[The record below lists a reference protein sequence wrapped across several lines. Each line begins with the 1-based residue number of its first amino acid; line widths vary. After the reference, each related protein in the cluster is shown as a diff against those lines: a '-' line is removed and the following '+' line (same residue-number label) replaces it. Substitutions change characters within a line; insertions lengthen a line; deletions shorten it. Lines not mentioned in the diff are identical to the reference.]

1 MGFRARRDGGSSCR
15 TAAPPGLDNQSA
27 PAGRTCLPSLK
38 AGPEQPPD
46 LPPCDPARMGTTLG
60 VMSAE
65 TSPETP
71 ETTDTTQAREFDV
84 VVFGATG
91 FVGELTARYLADHA
105 PAGTRIALAGR
116 TESKLAA
123 VRSRLPAVASGWPLI
138 LADSSSPSSLDA
150 MVARTRVIC
159 TTVGPYLRY
168 GESLV
173 VAAATAGTDYVDLTG
188 EVPFVHFSIDKA
200 HETAQATG
208 ARIVHSCGFD
218 SIPSDLGTYLLYRK
232 ASDDDAGTIT
242 DTTMVVKS
250 MRGGIS
256 GGTIDSMRVIA
267 EQAKDAQTRRLLLNP
282 QALSG
287 GPSDTPKVSMS
298 SEPNDIA
305 VVRAKN
311 VDPSLSG
318 TLAPFFM
325 ASYNTRVVRR
335 SNALLDNAYGPDFHY
350 AETMNVGGIPV
361 LSALVAGVVTVGTG
375 AFLGAMSLGP
385 VRRLLDR
392 VLPKPGSGP
401 SEKTREKGY
410 FITETFTRTST
421 GRRYRSRMKLSG
433 DPGYKATAIMLG
445 ESALT
450 LAHDRD
456 RLPARSGVLTP
467 AAAMGDALA
476 DRLRAAGAVLE
487 VRELD

>member
-1 MGFRARRDGGSSCR
+1 MSGENSSES
-15 TAAPPGLDNQSA
+15 G
-27 PAGRTCLPSLK
+27 
-38 AGPEQPPD
+38 
-46 LPPCDPARMGTTLG
+46 
-60 VMSAE
+60 
-65 TSPETP
+65 TP
-71 ETTDTTQAREFDV
+71 EPTTTAPAREFDV

-91 FVGELTARYLADHA
+91 FVGELTARYLAEHA
-105 PAGTRIALAGR
+105 PAGTKVALAGR
-116 TESKLAA
+116 TETKLAE
-123 VRSRLPAVASGWPLI
+123 VRRRLPAAASSWPLI
-138 LADSSSPSSLDA
+138 VADASSPSSLDA
-150 MVARTRVIC
+150 MVARTRVVC

-218 SIPSDLGTYLLYRK
+218 SVPSDLGTYLLYRK
-232 ASDDDAGTIT
+232 VADDEAGTLT

-250 MRGGIS
+250 MRGGVS

-267 EQAKDAQTRRLLLNP
+267 EEAKDPQKRRLLLNP

-287 GPSDTPKVSMS
+287 DPGDTPKVSMS
-298 SEPNDIA
+298 SEPSDIA
-305 VVRAKN
+305 VVRART

-325 ASYNTRVVRR
+325 SSYNTRVVRR

-361 LSALVAGVVTVGTG
+361 LSALIAGSVSVGTG
-375 AFLGAMSLGP
+375 AFLGAMSFGP
-385 VRRLLDR
+385 TRRLLDR

-401 SEKTREKGY
+401 SEKTREKG
-410 FITETFTRTST
+410 FFVTETYTRTST
-421 GRRYRSRMKLSG
+421 GRRYRSQMKLSG
-433 DPGYKATAIMLG
+433 DPGYKATAVMLG

-450 LAHDRD
+450 LTLDRGE
-456 RLPARSGVLTP
+456 LPARSGVLTP

-476 DRLRAAGAVLE
+476 DRLRAAGASFD
-487 VRELD
+487 VRELT

>member
-1 MGFRARRDGGSSCR
+1 MSGE
-15 TAAPPGLDNQSA
+15 N
-27 PAGRTCLPSLK
+27 PSES
-38 AGPEQPPD
+38 G
-46 LPPCDPARMGTTLG
+46 
-60 VMSAE
+60 
-65 TSPETP
+65 TP
-71 ETTDTTQAREFDV
+71 EPTTTTPALEFDV

-91 FVGELTARYLADHA
+91 FVGELTARYLAEHA
-105 PAGTRIALAGR
+105 PAGTKVALAGR
-116 TESKLAA
+116 TETKLAE
-123 VRSRLPAVASGWPLI
+123 VRRRLPAAASSWPLI
-138 LADSSSPSSLDA
+138 VADASSPSSLDA
-150 MVARTRVIC
+150 MVARTRVVC

-218 SIPSDLGTYLLYRK
+218 SVPSDLGTYLLYRK
-232 ASDDDAGTIT
+232 VADDEAGTLT

-250 MRGGIS
+250 MRGGVS

-267 EQAKDAQTRRLLLNP
+267 EEAKDPQKRRLLLNP

-287 GPSDTPKVSMS
+287 DPGDTPKVSMS
-298 SEPNDIA
+298 SEPSDIA
-305 VVRAKN
+305 VVRART

-325 ASYNTRVVRR
+325 SSYNTRVVRR
-335 SNALLDNAYGPDFHY
+335 SNTLLDNAYGPDFHY
-350 AETMNVGGIPV
+350 AEAMNVGGIPV
-361 LSALVAGVVTVGTG
+361 LSALIAGSVSVGTG
-375 AFLGAMSLGP
+375 AFLGAMSFGP
-385 VRRLLDR
+385 TRRLLDR

-401 SEKTREKGY
+401 SEKTRDKG
-410 FITETFTRTST
+410 FFVTETYTRTST
-421 GRRYRSRMKLSG
+421 GRRYLSQMKLSG
-433 DPGYKATAIMLG
+433 DPGYKATAVMLG

-450 LAHDRD
+450 LALDRGE
-456 RLPARSGVLTP
+456 LPARTGVLTP

-476 DRLRAAGAVLE
+476 DRLRAAGANFD
-487 VRELD
+487 VRELT

>member
-1 MGFRARRDGGSSCR
+1 MSGE
-15 TAAPPGLDNQSA
+15 N
-27 PAGRTCLPSLK
+27 PSES
-38 AGPEQPPD
+38 G
-46 LPPCDPARMGTTLG
+46 
-60 VMSAE
+60 
-65 TSPETP
+65 TP
-71 ETTDTTQAREFDV
+71 EATTTTPAREFDV

-91 FVGELTARYLADHA
+91 FVGELTARYLAEHA
-105 PAGTRIALAGR
+105 PAGTKVALAGR
-116 TESKLAA
+116 TETKLAE
-123 VRSRLPAVASGWPLI
+123 VRRRLPAAASSWPLI
-138 LADSSSPSSLDA
+138 VADASSPSSLDA
-150 MVARTRVIC
+150 MVARTRVVC

-218 SIPSDLGTYLLYRK
+218 SVPSDLGTYLLYRK
-232 ASDDDAGTIT
+232 VADDEAGTLT

-250 MRGGIS
+250 MRGGVS

-267 EQAKDAQTRRLLLNP
+267 EEAKDPQKRRLLLNP

-287 GPSDTPKVSMS
+287 DPGDTPKVSMS
-298 SEPNDIA
+298 SEPSDIA
-305 VVRAKN
+305 VVRART

-325 ASYNTRVVRR
+325 SSYNTRVVRR

-361 LSALVAGVVTVGTG
+361 LSALIAGGVSVGTG
-375 AFLGAMSLGP
+375 AFLGAMSFGP
-385 VRRLLDR
+385 TRRLLDR

-401 SEKTREKGY
+401 SEKTREKG
-410 FITETFTRTST
+410 FFVTETYTRTST
-421 GRRYRSRMKLSG
+421 GRRYRSQMKLSG
-433 DPGYKATAIMLG
+433 DPGYKATAVMLG

-450 LAHDRD
+450 LALDRGE
-456 RLPARSGVLTP
+456 LPARSGVLTP

-476 DRLRAAGAVLE
+476 DRLRAAGASFD
-487 VRELD
+487 VRELT

>member
-1 MGFRARRDGGSSCR
+1 MSGENSSES
-15 TAAPPGLDNQSA
+15 G
-27 PAGRTCLPSLK
+27 
-38 AGPEQPPD
+38 
-46 LPPCDPARMGTTLG
+46 
-60 VMSAE
+60 
-65 TSPETP
+65 TP
-71 ETTDTTQAREFDV
+71 EPTTTTPAREFDV

-91 FVGELTARYLADHA
+91 FVGELTARYLAEHA
-105 PAGTRIALAGR
+105 PAGTKIALAGR
-116 TESKLAA
+116 TETKLAE
-123 VRSRLPAVASGWPLI
+123 VRRRLPAAASTWPLI
-138 LADSSSPSSLDA
+138 VADASSPSSLDA
-150 MVARTRVIC
+150 MVARTRVVC

-218 SIPSDLGTYLLYRK
+218 SVPSDLGSYLLYRK
-232 ASDDDAGTIT
+232 VADDEAGTLT

-250 MRGGIS
+250 MRGGVS

-267 EQAKDAQTRRLLLNP
+267 EEAKDPQKRRLLLNP

-287 GPSDTPKVSMS
+287 DPGDTPKVSMS
-298 SEPNDIA
+298 SEPSDIA
-305 VVRAKN
+305 VVRART

-325 ASYNTRVVRR
+325 SSYNTRVVRR

-361 LSALVAGVVTVGTG
+361 LSALIAGSVSVGTG
-375 AFLGAMSLGP
+375 AFLGAMSFGP
-385 VRRLLDR
+385 TRRLLDR

-401 SEKTREKGY
+401 SEKTREKG
-410 FITETFTRTST
+410 FFVTETYTRTST
-421 GRRYRSRMKLSG
+421 DRRYRSQMKLSG
-433 DPGYKATAIMLG
+433 DPGYKATAVMLG

-450 LAHDRD
+450 LALDRGE
-456 RLPARSGVLTP
+456 LPARSGVLTP

-476 DRLRAAGAVLE
+476 DRLRAAGASFD
-487 VRELD
+487 VRELT